1 MKTVESIEL
10 NYNGY
15 KGIAKK
21 GRDLWYGKIEGI
33 RDLVT
38 YESDSVIDIKE
49 EFVIAVDDWIETRK
63 QLGINNEIHR

>member
-1 MKTVESIEL
+1 MKSTESIEL

-21 GRDLWYGKIEGI
+21 DGDLWHGKIEGI

-49 EFVIAVDDWIETRK
+49 EFVMAVDDWIETRK